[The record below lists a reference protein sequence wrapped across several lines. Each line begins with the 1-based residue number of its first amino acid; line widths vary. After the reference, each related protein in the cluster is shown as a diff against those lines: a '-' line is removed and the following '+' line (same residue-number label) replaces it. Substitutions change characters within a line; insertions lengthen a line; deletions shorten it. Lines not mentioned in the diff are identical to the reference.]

1 MNEKI
6 FMGTGLLFSGQGA
19 QFVGMGQTLCQNSEL
34 VDDLYASA
42 NSILGW
48 DLKQI
53 CFEGPNEALT
63 ETRVCQPAL
72 YVQGYALYKLLEA
85 KGYLNDIGVVFGL
98 SLGELTAL
106 AVAGVYDFETGLRLV
121 AERGRL
127 MQEACDATEGGMAS
141 VIGGEASAVQNLC
154 DRFDIQIANL
164 NCPGQIVISGEKAKV
179 MDAVEVAKDKSM
191 GFKLVRPLNVAGAY
205 HSRLMESAK
214 TAFASFIEPF
224 EFKSPNY
231 PVYTNVT
238 GGAISEPQA
247 IKNALIQQ
255 IVSSVRFEECITN
268 SSQALKIDKFVECGP
283 AKVLAGLVRRT
294 DKTIETESVSEY
306 EDVEALLANS

>member
-6 FMGTGLLFSGQGA
+6 FMATGLLFSGQGA
-19 QFVGMGQTLCQNSEL
+19 QFVGMGQSLCQNSEL
-34 VDDLYASA
+34 VDELYTSA

-53 CFEGPNEALT
+53 CFEGPDEALT

-72 YVQGYALYKLLEA
+72 YVQGYALFKLLEA

-141 VIGGEASAVQNLC
+141 VIGGEASAVQELC

-179 MDAVEVAKDKSM
+179 MDAVEAAKDKSM

-214 TAFASFIEPF
+214 TAFASFIESF
-224 EFKSPNY
+224 EFSSPNY

-247 IKNALIQQ
+247 IKEALIQQ

-268 SSQALKIDKFVECGP
+268 SSQALKIDKFIECGP

-294 DKTIETESVSEY
+294 DKSIETESVSEY
-306 EDVEALLANS
+306 EDIQALLADS